1 MFLFQVDITDD
12 TIVKEDGVYF
22 VNFFRCHPLDEHKPH
37 DCAIYWP
44 DWYEIVWINSK
55 RISFDYGKPILVRS
69 NRKPNID
76 NHCRFS
82 DSVCLI
88 DPEVLLLGPFDFA
101 AKARNVPASQM
112 VPYE

>member
-101 AKARNVPASQM
+101 AKARNVPAS
-112 VPYE
+112 